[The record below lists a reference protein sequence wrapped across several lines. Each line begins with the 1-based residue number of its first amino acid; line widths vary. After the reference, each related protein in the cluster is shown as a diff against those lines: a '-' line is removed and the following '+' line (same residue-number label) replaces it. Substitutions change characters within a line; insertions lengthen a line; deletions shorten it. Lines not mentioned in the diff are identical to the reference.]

1 VEASDDAV
9 NPWGALDALF
19 IGRGGEMRGWGR
31 QDGGGLWV
39 ASMDSVTGG
48 NEALSEWADEHVGDT
63 HIVKRKQ
70 KTITKKG
77 KGQETNDSYSA
88 CK

>member
-1 VEASDDAV
+1 VEAGDDAV

-19 IGRGGEMRGWGR
+19 IGRGDEMWGWGR

-48 NEALSEWADEHVGDT
+48 NEAQVPLPGRGGGSGLE
-63 HIVKRKQ
+63 K
-70 KTITKKG
+70 
-77 KGQETNDSYSA
+77 
-88 CK
+88 